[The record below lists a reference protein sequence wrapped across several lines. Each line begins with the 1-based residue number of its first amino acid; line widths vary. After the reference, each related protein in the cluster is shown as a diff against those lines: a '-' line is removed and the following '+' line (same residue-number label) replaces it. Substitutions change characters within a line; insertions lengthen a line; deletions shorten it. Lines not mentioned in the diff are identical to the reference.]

1 MASGVKGIFVLRV
14 FLSVMLLGI
23 AAISAG
29 CSQSKKASPQNE
41 VIILTKD
48 APVPPGVAQ
57 YCWEEPMVK
66 LEQNGPGLDSEG
78 KWYHPS
84 YTAVRE
90 VRMGKW
96 RPCERVVSE
105 VEGGTKRER

>member
-1 MASGVKGIFVLRV
+1 MATKIGRVVLKMC
-14 FLSVMLLGI
+14 LSVILIGI
-23 AAISAG
+23 VVVSVG
-29 CSQSKKASPQNE
+29 CSPSRKTTYQNE
-41 VIILTKD
+41 NIVLTKE
-48 APVPPGVAQ
+48 APVPPGVAR

-105 VEGGTKRER
+105 VEGGMQHER